1 MKSTRSVN
9 RTHERPICAIKHLL
23 FVFGLLLS
31 CFSDQVNLLRRGYG
45 WIELPYRSKYKKAS
59 RAITPKTNTSMSSW
73 SHACDIAG
81 HEKADT
87 LVWNAKHT

>member
-31 CFSDQVNLLRRGYG
+31 WFSDQVNLSASRGYG
-45 WIELPYRSKYKKAS
+45 RIELPNRPKYKKAS
-59 RAITPKTNTSMSSW
+59 RAITPKTNTGMSS
-73 SHACDIAG
+73 
-81 HEKADT
+81 
-87 LVWNAKHT
+87 